1 MLDNAPTPAVPDP
14 PAGAPISW
22 ELPPELEYFH
32 SSEAYRVDLPDFNG
46 PLDLLLYLIQKDEID
61 IYDIPIAR
69 ITEQFLAYLEI
80 IQALSLDTAGD
91 FLVMAATLLRIKA
104 RLLLPTPPQDEELEE
119 EDPRAELV
127 RRLLEYKR
135 YKEMAA
141 SLQSLERDRSQL
153 HLRQQRY
160 PFLRENAE
168 PPQLRLGMFELL
180 SALSEVFDRVSKE
193 LVHNVVRE
201 VFTVADKVR
210 LIRRRLA
217 EERTVRFDDLFRD
230 DAIKMEV
237 VVTFIAI
244 LELAKRNLVR
254 IVQTEVNGAIWVQP
268 APGVDF
274 GADGDLWDDRSIDTD
289 SDSDS
294 DSDIAAPGDGAT
306 TTAGAETGA
315 AEATA

>member
-1 MLDNAPTPAVPDP
+1 MQDTAPTPEVPTP
-14 PAGAPISW
+14 PAGTPISW
-22 ELPPELEYFH
+22 DLPPELEYFQA
-32 SSEAYRVDLPDFNG
+32 SEAYRVDLPDFNG

-61 IYDIPIAR
+61 IYDIPISR
-69 ITEQFLAYLEI
+69 ITEQFLAYLEL

-104 RLLLPTPPQDEELEE
+104 RLLLPSPPQDEEIDE

-141 SLQSLERDRSQL
+141 SLQALEHERSRL

-168 PPQLRLGMFELL
+168 PPPLRLGMFELL

-244 LELAKRNLVR
+244 LELAKLNLVR
-254 IVQTEVNGAIWVQP
+254 IVQTEVNGAIWVQS

-274 GADGDLWDDRSIDTD
+274 GSDKESWDERTTEADLAPAVGKATGTAID
-289 SDSDS
+289 
-294 DSDIAAPGDGAT
+294 
-306 TTAGAETGA
+306 A
-315 AEATA
+315 AEASA

>member
-1 MLDNAPTPAVPDP
+1 MQDNAPTPAVPDP

-69 ITEQFLAYLEI
+69 ITEQFLSYLEL

-104 RLLLPTPPQDEELEE
+104 RLLLPSPPQDEELEE

-254 IVQTEVNGAIWVQP
+254 IVQTEINGAIWVQP
-268 APGVDF
+268 APG
-274 GADGDLWDDRSIDTD
+274 ADLGEGDDTWDGRSIEHDTD
-289 SDSDS
+289 LDDGG
-294 DSDIAAPGDGAT
+294 AAAAGS
-306 TTAGAETGA
+306 TAGAS
-315 AEATA
+315 EATA

>member
-1 MLDNAPTPAVPDP
+1 MQDNAPTPAVPDP

-104 RLLLPTPPQDEELEE
+104 RLLLPTPPQDEEIEE

-210 LIRRRLA
+210 LIRKRLA

-268 APGVDF
+268 APG
-274 GADGDLWDDRSIDTD
+274 ADLGEGDDPWDGRSIEQD
-289 SDSDS
+289 SDLD
-294 DSDIAAPGDGAT
+294 DGGAAA
-306 TTAGAETGA
+306 AGSPAGA

>member
-1 MLDNAPTPAVPDP
+1 MQDPAATPEIVTP

-32 SSEAYRVDLPDFNG
+32 ASEAYRVDLPDFNG

-61 IYDIPIAR
+61 VYDIPIAR

-104 RLLLPTPPQDEELEE
+104 RLLLPSPPQDEEIDE

-141 SLQSLERDRSQL
+141 GLQALERDRSQL

-268 APGVDF
+268 TP
-274 GADGDLWDDRSIDTD
+274 GADFSEDGETWDERTAFDDAD
-289 SDSDS
+289 DEPAK
-294 DSDIAAPGDGAT
+294 AAGPAPD
-306 TTAGAETGA
+306 A
-315 AEATA
+315 AEASA

>member
-1 MLDNAPTPAVPDP
+1 VQDNAPTPAVPSK
-14 PAGAPISW
+14 PAGVPISW

-32 SSEAYRVDLPDFNG
+32 ASEAYRVDLPDFNG

-69 ITEQFLAYLEI
+69 ITEQFLAYLEL

-104 RLLLPTPPQDEELEE
+104 RLLLPTPPQDEELDE

-141 SLQSLERDRSQL
+141 SLQALERDRSQL

-201 VFTVADKVR
+201 VFTVADKAR

-268 APGVDF
+268 APG
-274 GADGDLWDDRSIDTD
+274 ADLGDEAAAWEAGGVEFDTV
-289 SDSDS
+289 SGN
-294 DSDIAAPGDGAT
+294 A
-306 TTAGAETGA
+306 GA

>member
-1 MLDNAPTPAVPDP
+1 MQDPAATPENVTP

-32 SSEAYRVDLPDFNG
+32 TSEAYRVDLPDFNG

-61 IYDIPIAR
+61 VYDIPIAR

-104 RLLLPTPPQDEELEE
+104 RLLLPTPPQDEEIDE

-141 SLQSLERDRSQL
+141 SLQALERDRSQL

-268 APGVDF
+268 TP
-274 GADGDLWDDRSIDTD
+274 GADFSEDGETWDERATIDD
-289 SDSDS
+289 D
-294 DSDIAAPGDGAT
+294 GDGQEKA
-306 TTAGAETGA
+306 AGQAPGA
-315 AEATA
+315 AEASA